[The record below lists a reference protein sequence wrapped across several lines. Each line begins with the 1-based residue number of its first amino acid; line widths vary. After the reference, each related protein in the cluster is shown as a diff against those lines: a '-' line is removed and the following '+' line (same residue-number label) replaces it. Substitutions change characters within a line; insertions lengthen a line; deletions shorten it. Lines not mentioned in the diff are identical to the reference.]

1 MQEPYVHLPDLE
13 ATKRL
18 GVQLALNWLLMPD
31 PKPILLL
38 EGDLGAGKTSLVKGI
53 AQGLKIDEPITS
65 PTFSLSQHYRGLL
78 GALAHLDLYRLELPS
93 LADELFCQEE
103 EEARA
108 IGAFLAVE
116 WPGRLGFRPEDSWIL
131 HLELIDPDN
140 PDAGR
145 VASIHCY

>member
-1 MQEPYVHLPDLE
+1 MQEQSVLLADLA
-13 ATKRL
+13 ATKGL
-18 GVQLALNWLLMPD
+18 GRELALNWLVLPD

-38 EGDLGAGKTSLVKGI
+38 EGVLGAGKTSLVKGI
-53 AQGLKIDEPITS
+53 AQGLEIDEPITS

-78 GALAHLDLYRLELPS
+78 GSLAHLDLYRLELPS

-131 HLELIDPDN
+131 HLELFDPDN

-145 VASIHCY
+145 IASIECN